1 MKIVSTM
8 GSGSLGREVELEAL
22 ASELQEHY
30 GESLETSFHGS
41 SMVTIK
47 LNSGPAY
54 TVYRTGT
61 FQIRGA
67 SDEDALDESVTEF
80 REMLDAVGFSI
91 GDFSFRQATS
101 VFTEELGQNIELE
114 VLSLT
119 LGLENTEYEPEQ
131 FPALIYRPPEYSV
144 TFLVFSNGKLIIA
157 GTKSRPEAKDA
168 LDHLKG
174 ELPDGPD

>member
-1 MKIVSTM
+1 M
-8 GSGSLGREVELEAL
+8 GSGSLGREVELETL
-22 ASELQEHY
+22 ANELQDKY
-30 GESLETSFHGS
+30 GESLEADFHGT
-41 SMVTIK
+41 SMVTIRVD
-47 LNSGPAY
+47 SGPAY

-67 SDEDALDESVTEF
+67 GDEEALEESVEEF
-80 REMLDAVGFSI
+80 RDMLDSIGFSI
-91 GDFSFRQATS
+91 SDFSFQQATS
-101 VFTEELGQNIELE
+101 VFTEELGFSIDLELLA
-114 VLSLT
+114 VT

-131 FPALIYRPPEYSV
+131 FPALIYRPPQFEV

-174 ELPDGPD
+174 ELPDDPD